1 MTNLPVS
8 PPDYLSCGF
17 IPVENTYET
26 DYSFSSFD
34 FNILDGNWSGRS
46 EGTQWW
52 NGSANYYGGAGR
64 YGGYDFQP
72 TEGVFLGANY
82 FIVHYLSLGFDDPN
96 PEGIS
101 TASGYWTQH
110 LSGDYAPSGGE
121 WIANRTS
128 VVPIPSAIL
137 LLGSGLVSLL
147 MLGRKS
153 LV

>member
-1 MTNLPVS
+1 ML
-8 PPDYLSCGF
+8 
-17 IPVENTYET
+17 I
-26 DYSFSSFD
+26 
-34 FNILDGNWSGRS
+34 R
-46 EGTQWW
+46 
-52 NGSANYYGGAGR
+52 NYYGGAGR

-72 TEGVFLGANY
+72 TEGVFLGVNY
-82 FIVHYLSLGFDDPN
+82 LSVHYLSLGFHDSN
-96 PEGIS
+96 PEGITTTGS
-101 TASGYWTQH
+101 WTQH
-110 LSGDYAPSGGE
+110 LSENYAPSGGE